1 MIPQTIDISA
11 GSRVSIDFLRRNK
24 IPEHVITQGVNDF
37 ETGRSKEWKCDQ
49 FSVNN
54 VIYFY
59 SDYLPKRI
67 TDHLLNNC
75 KLKVSVNN
83 IPNRLLDKRHLVA
96 LKVAHEKEYK
106 DFLSHFTLVKTEE
119 RQKFY
124 AQKHAVLLKAL
135 EIYIE
140 LKCKRS
146 VILKIYKS
154 FIHLGYNYYSTPES
168 FRRKFRE
175 LRQSD
180 NFAESVIHKAVG
192 KGNPAIRKVD
202 EWHLCKIVDLMG
214 KGLLKTEIL
223 KEINK
228 CSPTHKRIKYS
239 TLLNHISQEVKN
251 ITSEKRYG
259 YDFFKK
265 HLEPYIRRQKPNY
278 KMQVVEADGSRFQIP
293 YLSEDGKVKFLK
305 LYVII
310 DIYSSTIIGFSLEE
324 EETTDMALEAY
335 FMALDIHHFVPA
347 CIITDKSSAHTSDRF
362 SKFKKDTNKLFGTLW
377 REHLPDYPNA
387 KGTVENFFRNFH
399 IQIARNYFDYIGL
412 GITAKSDDHKINKDR
427 IKYLYKNKNSLKS
440 RSELISFAARL
451 IHQWNTRVGKAASP
465 QQKFNSGEILD
476 AKSISQDQIAR
487 VCWSKVTRKV
497 ERSKINFGRF
507 EYALEDNDNRVK
519 YNMTAVDTYYN
530 SKIDDYVFLFDGDQF
545 IEKVYKKE
553 FYHEN
558 DPRKYGKIKQNKS
571 LRTHTNSLYKANQK
585 ELHILKSND
594 PIVSMYYEESKDD
607 VNENFESFINQY
619 VLEGEKIDR
628 NKVIDE
634 QPFPEYEF

>member
-347 CIITDKSSAHTSDRF
+347 CIITD
-362 SKFKKDTNKLFGTLW
+362 
-377 REHLPDYPNA
+377 
-387 KGTVENFFRNFH
+387 
-399 IQIARNYFDYIGL
+399 
-412 GITAKSDDHKINKDR
+412 
-427 IKYLYKNKNSLKS
+427 
-440 RSELISFAARL
+440 
-451 IHQWNTRVGKAASP
+451 
-465 QQKFNSGEILD
+465 
-476 AKSISQDQIAR
+476 
-487 VCWSKVTRKV
+487 
-497 ERSKINFGRF
+497 
-507 EYALEDNDNRVK
+507 
-519 YNMTAVDTYYN
+519 
-530 SKIDDYVFLFDGDQF
+530 
-545 IEKVYKKE
+545 
-553 FYHEN
+553 
-558 DPRKYGKIKQNKS
+558 
-571 LRTHTNSLYKANQK
+571 
-585 ELHILKSND
+585 
-594 PIVSMYYEESKDD
+594 
-607 VNENFESFINQY
+607 
-619 VLEGEKIDR
+619 
-628 NKVIDE
+628 
-634 QPFPEYEF
+634 